1 MKAGFEEP
9 PMIQDETLSPQARKR
24 GGSAGRALR
33 DALIVI
39 GATGVVAIVVGLLPH
54 FG

>member
-1 MKAGFEEP
+1 
-9 PMIQDETLSPQARKR
+9 MIQDDTLPSQTRKR
-24 GGSAGRALR
+24 GGGASRALR

-39 GATGVVAIVVGLLPH
+39 GGTGVIAIVVGLLPH

>member
-1 MKAGFEEP
+1 
-9 PMIQDETLSPQARKR
+9 MIQDETLPRARKR
-24 GGSAGRALR
+24 SGGAYRALR

>member
-1 MKAGFEEP
+1 
-9 PMIQDETLSPQARKR
+9 MIQDETPANQIRKR
-24 GGSAGRALR
+24 GNSTSRALR

-39 GATGVVAIVVGLLPH
+39 GGTGVIAIVVGLLPR